1 VSGVIGLGSD
11 DAGAALRGV
20 VREHLLALGYEVR
33 DAGVDDS
40 SRSYPSVAFEVAE
53 HVTAGDY
60 ERAILIC
67 GTGLGVAIAAN
78 KVPGVRAAT
87 CHDTYTAKRAR
98 RSNDAQILTMGARV
112 IGPMVA
118 LEIVDAWLASEFEG
132 GRSAPKLQQLSD
144 YEERYA
150 QARQ

>member
-1 VSGVIGLGSD
+1 MTTIGLGSD
-11 DAGAALRGV
+11 DAGGALRRV
-20 VREHLLALGYEVR
+20 VGEHLRALGYAVD
-33 DAGVDDS
+33 DAGVDDA
-40 SRSYPSVAFEVAE
+40 SRHYPSVAFEVAE
-53 HVTAGDY
+53 KVAAGAY

-112 IGPMVA
+112 IGSMAA
-118 LEIVDAWLASEFEG
+118 LEVVDAWLASEFEG
-132 GRSAPKLQQLSD
+132 GRSAPKVKALSD
-144 YEERYA
+144 YEERHA
-150 QARQ
+150 HARQ